1 METIY
6 VICWNYSDRSNGGI
20 VQAYTNEEDAQRMLE
35 LLEEQNE
42 GLRKFS
48 IESVYLID

>member
-6 VICWNYSDRSNGGI
+6 VICWNYSDRSGGGI
-20 VQAYTNEEDAQRMLE
+20 IQAYTNEEAAQQTLK

-42 GLRKFS
+42 GLWKYS
-48 IESVYLID
+48 IGSVYLID